1 VTRRHDVVIVG
12 AGPAGSAAA
21 YYLAT
26 AGFDV
31 LLLDKAEFP
40 RDKTCGDGLTPRA
53 LAVLDDMGVL
63 DTLQQHGYRVAELDM
78 ISPGGDS
85 VTVPIPSPGH
95 KHKYLLIVPRLILDD
110 ILRQRAIAAGAAFE
124 GKVEV
129 MDLRN
134 AGSQVQVAG
143 LQRSQAV
150 TFQARLAVVATGAS
164 LKLLRRIGLMR
175 HKPVMMV
182 AARAYFE
189 DLGEQDGHVQCHF
202 DGVTLPGYGWVFPLS
217 PSSANVGAGVIPAGL
232 FRRPNPVHS
241 HRAFSLFTQSPSL
254 QKMMQTA
261 RQVGPL
267 RGFPIRVDF
276 DRSLTFGERVLLAGE
291 AAGLANPLTGE
302 GIDYALE
309 SGRIAAEHAAVM
321 LSKDDLT
328 RSRFASYDRE
338 LRGRFQRTIVGARR
352 LGDLYMNPFL
362 LDRMVKVARRNP
374 DIGSL
379 IGDVTVGNRGLD
391 EMLSF
396 KTLFRFALAV

>member
-63 DTLQQHGYRVAELDM
+63 DTLLQHGCRVAELDM
-78 ISPGGDS
+78 ISPSGDS

-95 KHKYLLIVPRLILDD
+95 EHKYLLIVPRLILDD
-110 ILRQRAIAAGAAFE
+110 ILRQRAIAAGAAFQ
-124 GKVEV
+124 GMVEV
-129 MDLRN
+129 MDLRG
-134 AGSQVQVAG
+134 AGSQIQVAG
-143 LQRSQAV
+143 LQRGQAV

-164 LKLLRRIGLMR
+164 LKLLRRIGLVR

-189 DLGEQDGHVQCHF
+189 GLGEQGGHVQCHF

-241 HRAFSLFTQSPSL
+241 HRAFSLFTRSPSL

-328 RSRFASYDRE
+328 SSRFARYDRE

-362 LDRMVKVARRNP
+362 LNRMVKVARRNP

-391 EMLSF
+391 EMLSL

>member
-1 VTRRHDVVIVG
+1 
-12 AGPAGSAAA
+12 
-21 YYLAT
+21 
-26 AGFDV
+26 
-31 LLLDKAEFP
+31 
-40 RDKTCGDGLTPRA
+40 
-53 LAVLDDMGVL
+53 
-63 DTLQQHGYRVAELDM
+63 
-78 ISPGGDS
+78 
-85 VTVPIPSPGH
+85 
-95 KHKYLLIVPRLILDD
+95 
-110 ILRQRAIAAGAAFE
+110 
-124 GKVEV
+124 
-129 MDLRN
+129 
-134 AGSQVQVAG
+134 
-143 LQRSQAV
+143 
-150 TFQARLAVVATGAS
+150 
-164 LKLLRRIGLMR
+164 
-175 HKPVMMV
+175 
-182 AARAYFE
+182 
-189 DLGEQDGHVQCHF
+189 
-202 DGVTLPGYGWVFPLS
+202 
-217 PSSANVGAGVIPAGL
+217 
-232 FRRPNPVHS
+232 
-241 HRAFSLFTQSPSL
+241 
-254 QKMMQTA
+254 MMQTA

-328 RSRFASYDRE
+328 GSRFASYDRE